1 LKKIFWCW
9 GWTSPCELPTCVA
22 SALLLSHT
30 QLLLLLFHLLLFTA
44 KLIHINIGLFIDFIW
59 LYILKTLIW
68 IVYMSSVFPQAS
80 IYLPTSMPPFLPPFF
95 PPTHLSIIYLPG
107 SAGDETQS
115 LCMLGKCSNTEWH
128 SQPLVFFFGSPG
140 VWTQGFTLARQVL
153 YCLKSSLQPFVLWLF
168 WI

>member
-1 LKKIFWCW
+1 MLEVTGSLVEMLSYAWLSMSACKHRRKAFLSCLNWYFLKKIFWCW

-115 LCMLGKCSNTEWH
+115 LCMLGKC
-128 SQPLVFFFGSPG
+128 
-140 VWTQGFTLARQVL
+140 
-153 YCLKSSLQPFVLWLF
+153 
-168 WI
+168 